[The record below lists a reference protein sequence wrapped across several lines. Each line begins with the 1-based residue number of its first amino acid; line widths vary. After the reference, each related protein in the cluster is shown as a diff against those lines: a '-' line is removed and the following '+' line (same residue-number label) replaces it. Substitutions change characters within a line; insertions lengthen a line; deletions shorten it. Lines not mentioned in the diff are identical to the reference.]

1 MLTTLDNH
9 DIKLNDT
16 VNVDASL
23 YINLYSY
30 VVTFKYNI

>member
-1 MLTTLDNH
+1 MSFTLSIH
-9 DIKLNDT
+9 DAKLNDT